1 MAYFYYDNTEQVCIT
16 VNDKTISS
24 IIRSLQEQ
32 NVTLKTISKVKEAL
46 TKIKD
51 LKLEDIP
58 GYVEE
63 IYLDDDQ
70 IETLY
75 EDNILS
81 KKETDLESLYQDT
94 VKKHTKNLD
103 SIVADLDRYI
113 YGITNKTFTKQDLI
127 KLRET
132 LTNYSSNLQRD
143 IDG

>member
-1 MAYFYYDNTEQVCIT
+1 MVYFYYDNTEQVCIT

>member
-1 MAYFYYDNTEQVCIT
+1 MAYFYYDNTECVSIT
-16 VNDKTISS
+16 VNDRTISNVVK
-24 IIRSLQEQ
+24 SLQEQ
-32 NVTLKTISKVKEAL
+32 NVALKTISKVKKAL
-46 TKIKD
+46 TEIKD
-51 LKLEDIP
+51 LELEDIP

-75 EDNILS
+75 DDNILS
-81 KKETDLESLYQDT
+81 KKETDFESLYQDK

-113 YGITNKTFTKQDLI
+113 YGITNKAFTKQDLI

-132 LTNYSSNLQRD
+132 LTNYNSDLRRD